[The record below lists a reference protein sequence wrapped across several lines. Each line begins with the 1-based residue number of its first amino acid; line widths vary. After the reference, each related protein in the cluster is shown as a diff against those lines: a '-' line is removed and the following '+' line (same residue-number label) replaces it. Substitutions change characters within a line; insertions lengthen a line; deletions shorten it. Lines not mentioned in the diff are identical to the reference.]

1 MQYTLYGIPNCD
13 TVKKSRKSLE
23 AQGID
28 YEFVDF
34 KKSAPTLDQ
43 LKRWGEFMGE
53 LPVNKR
59 GTTFR
64 AIKEEWESASE
75 SAQLKILAKNP
86 SAIKRPI
93 LEAKGKVLMMGH
105 EQALIEKLKA

>member
-1 MQYTLYGIPNCD
+1 MKYTLYGIPNCD
-13 TVKKSRKSLE
+13 TVKKSRKALE

-34 KKSAPTLDQ
+34 KKAAPTAEL
-43 LKRWGEFMGE
+43 LKRWGEFLGE

-64 AIKEEWESASE
+64 ALKDDWEAGSE
-75 SAQLKILAKNP
+75 AARLKLLVQNP
-86 SAIKRPI
+86 SAVKRPI
-93 LEAKGKVLMMGH
+93 LESKGKVLMMGH
-105 EQALIEKLKA
+105 DPEVIVKLKV